1 MEKLFIDKEITYT
14 GTELSPHWIYKNFNL
29 SGDAIVCFIGNVDV
43 KLTEMVDIEDVINN
57 EPIKSDKMAN
67 FIIEVFNSNLREA
80 IFRQRLF
87 VSIIKEV
94 LEDMGVVVK
103 RNGDDLFYNDK
114 KLSVSIAT
122 KSTVSTLI
130 HTAINLVSTGAPIEV
145 SSIADMKIVD
155 ETKFINEVLDRF
167 VQETKDIEFAKV
179 KVRGV

>member
-14 GTELSPHWIYKNFNL
+14 GAELCPHWIYKNFKL
-29 SGDAIVCFIGNVDV
+29 SGDSIVCFIGPVDV

-103 RNGDDLFYNDK
+103 RKGDDLFYNGK

-155 ETKFINEVLDRF
+155 EIEFINEVLDRF
-167 VQETKDIEFAKV
+167 VEETKDIEFAKV